1 MQRVSKLFIYVI
13 GFPGSGKLSI
23 STELSKTLDALIM
36 DNSMFNNIA
45 FNLIDNELFTRREV
59 PQKLWDKIFEIRAVT
74 LKIIEQYPTPSGN
87 YIFTNELLEGD
98 EYDMRVY
105 NSIVS
110 LSEKLKTK
118 MLPIIL
124 NCSEDVL
131 KERISSKER
140 HKNKK
145 ITDVD
150 FATSRIRGKK
160 LFVPKGALEID
171 NSNLKPKEA
180 AKIIMA
186 HIKEQYANHSTEKQ
200 LDFV

>member
-1 MQRVSKLFIYVI
+1 MCRANRLFIYII
-13 GFPGSGKLSI
+13 GFPGSGKLST
-23 STELSKTLDALIM
+23 SMELSKALDALIM

-59 PQKLWDKIFEIRAVT
+59 PQELWDKIFEIRAVT

-105 NSIVS
+105 NSIMS
-110 LSEKLKTK
+110 LSEKLKAK

-124 NCSEDVL
+124 NCSEDAL
-131 KERISSKER
+131 KKRISSKER

-150 FATSRIRGKK
+150 FAISRIRGKK
-160 LFVPKGALEID
+160 LFVPKDALEID

-186 HIKEQYANHSTEKQ
+186 HIEKQYANHSTEKQ

>member
-1 MQRVSKLFIYVI
+1 MPKVSKLFIYII

-23 STELSKTLDALIM
+23 SMELSKALDALIM

-45 FNLIDNELFTRREV
+45 FNLVDSELFTKREV
-59 PQKLWDKIFEIRAVT
+59 PQELWDKIFEIRAVT

-98 EYDMRVY
+98 EYDMRIY
-105 NSIVS
+105 DSIVS
-110 LSEKLKTK
+110 LSKKLKAK
-118 MLPIIL
+118 MLPVVL
-124 NCSEDVL
+124 NCSEDTL
-131 KERISSKER
+131 KKRISSEER
-140 HKNKK
+140 RKNKK

-150 FATSRIRGKK
+150 FAISRIKEKK
-160 LFVPKGALEID
+160 LFVPENALEID

-186 HIKEQYANHSTEKQ
+186 HIKKQYINCFTEEQ